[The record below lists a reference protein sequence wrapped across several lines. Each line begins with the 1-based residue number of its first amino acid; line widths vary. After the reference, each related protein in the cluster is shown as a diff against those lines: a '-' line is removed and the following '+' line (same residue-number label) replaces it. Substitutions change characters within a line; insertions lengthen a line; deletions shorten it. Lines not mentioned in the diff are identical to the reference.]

1 MGPPSNAAWPRWSG
15 PRRWAAPTDWA
26 RIAALYAEMA
36 RRTPSPVVEINRAVA
51 VSMAEGPAA
60 GLAIV
65 DALGDV
71 PALARYHLLPS
82 VRGDLLFKLGRL
94 AEARAEFTRA
104 AGLTRNE
111 RERALLLGRAAACDT
126 AAH

>member
-1 MGPPSNAAWPRWSG
+1 MQAAVVACHARAG
-15 PRRWAAPTDWA
+15 AAADTEWA

-60 GLAIV
+60 GLAII

-94 AEARAEFTRA
+94 DEARAELTRA
-104 AGLTRNE
+104 AALTRNE
-111 RERALLLGRAAACDT
+111 RERALLLGRAAACE
-126 AAH
+126 AAGD